1 MAIVLFLVFTSAVA
15 AGMPLLVAGLA
26 IPTSLGLVYWVAQ
39 LTMMSVFVL
48 NIASMLGLALAIDY
62 SLFIT
67 SRFREELA
75 HGREVGEAVARAV
88 ATSGKAV
95 LFSGIAVAIGLSGLM
110 VFPFATIR
118 SIGLGSAL
126 VVGCSVFFALTFLPA
141 ILGMLGHRV
150 NRLSLAA
157 LRHRLRGQR
166 GPISEA
172 EVVLEATDPDHPSR
186 WGRVARRVMAHPWL
200 VLVPIVA
207 FLLALGTPFL
217 HMEQGVPGAEV
228 LPVGLES
235 RDTFV
240 ALQADFAPGETTPTV
255 ILADLSAPPTSPAG
269 IAALQAYAGRL
280 TALGGISRVES
291 FFTIT
296 DPRTGIAV
304 PPAQVQ
310 QLFSLP
316 AAQRPAG
323 IDTLLARYVAGNT
336 VRLDVISPFV
346 ASRPE
351 ATALV
356 PRIRALPVDAPITR
370 IAVGGTAA
378 LGSDFLAGQADRLPF
393 AVGWTM
399 LATAVILFLLFGSAV
414 LPLKAVVMT
423 LLSASASF
431 GALVWIFQ
439 DGNLADLLAFRS
451 PGFTVAGIP
460 IIMFCVI
467 FGLSMDYEVLLL
479 SRVQEAWRRT
489 GDNTA
494 SVIEGVVR
502 TARVI
507 TGAALIMVCVFSA
520 FVLADEVTIKSIGVG
535 MAVAVAIDATVVRV
549 MLVPAVMRL
558 LGRWNWWAPGPLGR
572 VADRVGFSHVEA
584 DEPPGT
590 VTIQP
595 RTVQPFPPACARL
608 PR

>member
-1 MAIVLFLVFTSAVA
+1 
-15 AGMPLLVAGLA
+15 
-26 IPTSLGLVYWVAQ
+26 
-39 LTMMSVFVL
+39 
-48 NIASMLGLALAIDY
+48 
-62 SLFIT
+62 
-67 SRFREELA
+67 
-75 HGREVGEAVARAV
+75 
-88 ATSGKAV
+88 
-95 LFSGIAVAIGLSGLM
+95 
-110 VFPFATIR
+110 
-118 SIGLGSAL
+118 
-126 VVGCSVFFALTFLPA
+126 
-141 ILGMLGHRV
+141 V
-150 NRLSLAA
+150 NRLSLAG
-157 LRHRLRGQR
+157 LRHRLRGER
-166 GPISEA
+166 GPIAET
-172 EVVLEATDPDHPSR
+172 EVVLEVTDPEHPSR
-186 WGRVARRVMAHPWL
+186 WGRVARRVMAHPWR
-200 VLVPIVA
+200 VLVPIVIV
-207 FLLALGTPFL
+207 LLVLGTPFL

-240 ALQADFAPGETTPTV
+240 ALQADFAPGETTPMV
-255 ILADLSAPPTSPAG
+255 ILADLSAAPTSPAG

-280 TALGGISRVES
+280 AALDGVSRVES

-296 DPRTGIAV
+296 DPRTGAIV

-310 QLFSLP
+310 ALFSLP

-323 IDTLLARYVAGNT
+323 VAGLLARYVSGNT
-336 VRLDVISPFV
+336 VRIDAISPLV

-351 ATALV
+351 ATSLV
-356 PRIRALPVDAPITR
+356 PRVRALPVDAPITGT
-370 IAVGGTAA
+370 ALGGTAA

-414 LPLKAVVMT
+414 LPVKAVLMT
-423 LLSASASF
+423 LLSATASF

-439 DGNLADLLAFRS
+439 DGNLSNVLAFQS

-479 SRVQEAWRRT
+479 SRIQEAWRRT

-494 SVIEGVVR
+494 SVVEGVIR

-507 TGAALIMVCVFSA
+507 TGAALIMVSVFFA

-535 MAVAVAIDATVVRV
+535 MAIAVAIDASIVRV

-558 LGRWNWWAPGPLGR
+558 LGPWNWWAPGPLGR
-572 VADRVGFSHVEA
+572 VAGRVGFSHVDA
-584 DEPPGT
+584 DEPPPASAPESEAT
-590 VTIQP
+590 VTGLPGRDDPIAGGDGA
-595 RTVQPFPPACARL
+595 TAGGRL
-608 PR
+608 R